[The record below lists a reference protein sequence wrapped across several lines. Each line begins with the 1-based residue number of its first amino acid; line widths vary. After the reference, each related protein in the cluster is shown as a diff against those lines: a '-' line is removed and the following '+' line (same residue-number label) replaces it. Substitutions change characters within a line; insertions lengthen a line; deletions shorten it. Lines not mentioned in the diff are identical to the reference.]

1 MMPPASPAEA
11 QTARATSKASKLS
24 KQLKT
29 QLEPDL
35 LRAVPLD
42 RALAGWG
49 TGRPRTVVCLMWIQ
63 RTTSA
68 SQANS
73 WTFLSHDWA
82 SSGKQ
87 EFLSLLIVYSSRAA
101 FLACLAVSVLVGML
115 RGYRVLPD
123 EG

>member
-1 MMPPASPAEA
+1 MFNVDPKNYKRQPSEF
-11 QTARATSKASKLS
+11 
-24 KQLKT
+24 
-29 QLEPDL
+29 
-35 LRAVPLD
+35 LD
-42 RALAGWG
+42 
-49 TGRPRTVVCLMWIQ
+49 V
-63 RTTSA
+63 
-68 SQANS
+68 
-73 WTFLSHDWA
+73 FLSHDWA